1 MSSLKCYNVTFK
13 VKYTVEIEVLADD
26 EDEAIQEA
34 EKIAEAWHEKAD
46 YVEYDDIQQIT
57 NDNYFSED

>member
-13 VKYTVEIEVLADD
+13 VKYTVDIEVLAED

-46 YVEYDDIQQIT
+46 YVDFDDIQQIT
-57 NDNYFSED
+57 NDNYFDEG

>member
-13 VKYTVEIEVLADD
+13 VKYTVDIEVLADD

-46 YVEYDDIQQIT
+46 YIDLDDIRQIT
-57 NDNYFSED
+57 NDNYWED

>member
-13 VKYTVEIEVLADD
+13 VKYTVDIEVLADN

-34 EKIAEAWHEKAD
+34 EKIVRGWNEQAD
-46 YVEYDDIQQIT
+46 YIDFDDIRQIT
-57 NDNYFSED
+57 NHNYGED